1 MAAAPATEQ
10 YVRLRQQALEW
21 QVALWSGEVTADQRS
36 DFDEWLAASDLHRQ
50 AWSEITA
57 IEQKLRLI
65 PTHAAGLLKDK
76 PDAEKRRRLLQLLGL
91 AAVTGGTVPIVR
103 NSDAW
108 QTWAADHHTHTGE
121 QQLLALSDGSQ
132 VILNTSTAVDI
143 EFNSR
148 ERRLVLHHGEMYI
161 RTAADAGQPV
171 RPFLV
176 QTRHGVAQALGTRFN
191 VRLKQEETRVSVH
204 DGAVQIQPRLG
215 AGHRLESGLQAGFST
230 HRFTAATPNGNEI
243 AWLEGKLVAER
254 MRLGDFLDE
263 LGRYRRGTI
272 HYDAKAADMVV
283 SGVFPL
289 PDTDRILE
297 SLLQALPLRVSY
309 FSRYWVS
316 VHGL

>member
-1 MAAAPATEQ
+1 MAAKPMPEHEA
-10 YVRLRQQALEW
+10 RLRQQALEW
-21 QVALWSGEVTADQRS
+21 QVALWSGEVTAEQRS
-36 DFDEWLAASDLHRQ
+36 DFDKWLTASDSHRQ
-50 AWSEITA
+50 AWSEIAA
-57 IEQKLRLI
+57 IERKLQLI
-65 PTHAAGLLKDK
+65 PAQAAELLKDK

-91 AAVTGGTVPIVR
+91 AAATGGTVPIVR

-108 QTWAADHHTHTGE
+108 QAWVADHHTHTGE
-121 QQLLALSDGSQ
+121 QQQLALSDGSQ
-132 VILNTSTAVDI
+132 LFLNTSTAVDI

-148 ERRLVLHHGEMYI
+148 ERRLVLHHGEMYV
-161 RTAADAGQPV
+161 RTAADAEQPV
-171 RPFLV
+171 RPFLI
-176 QTRHGVAQALGTRFN
+176 QTRHGVAQALGTKFN

-204 DGAVQIQPRLG
+204 EGTVQIQPRLG
-215 AGHRLESGLQAGFST
+215 AGHRLEHGFQAGFSA
-230 HRFTAATPNGNEI
+230 HGFTAATPNGNEL

-263 LGRYRRGTI
+263 LGRYRQGMI
-272 HYDAKAADMVV
+272 HYDAKAAEMVV

>member
-1 MAAAPATEQ
+1 MAAKPMPEHEA
-10 YVRLRQQALEW
+10 RLRQQALEW
-21 QVALWSGEVTADQRS
+21 QVALWSGEVTAEQRS
-36 DFDEWLAASDLHRQ
+36 DFDKWLAASDSHRQ
-50 AWSEITA
+50 AWSEIAA
-57 IEQKLRLI
+57 IERKLQLI
-65 PTHAAGLLKDK
+65 PAEAAGLLKDK

-91 AAVTGGTVPIVR
+91 AAATGGTVPIVR

-108 QTWAADHHTHTGE
+108 QAWVADHHTHTGE
-121 QQLLALSDGSQ
+121 QQQLALSDGSQ
-132 VILNTSTAVDI
+132 LFLNTSTAVDI

-148 ERRLVLHHGEMYI
+148 ERRLVLHHGEMYV
-161 RTAADAGQPV
+161 RTAADAEQPV
-171 RPFLV
+171 RPFLI
-176 QTRHGVAQALGTRFN
+176 QTRHGVAQALGTKFN

-204 DGAVQIQPRLG
+204 EGTVQIQPRLG
-215 AGHRLESGLQAGFST
+215 AGHRLEHGFQAGFSA
-230 HRFTAATPNGNEI
+230 HGFTAATPNGNEL

-263 LGRYRRGTI
+263 LGRYRQGMI
-272 HYDAKAADMVV
+272 HYDAKAAEMVV